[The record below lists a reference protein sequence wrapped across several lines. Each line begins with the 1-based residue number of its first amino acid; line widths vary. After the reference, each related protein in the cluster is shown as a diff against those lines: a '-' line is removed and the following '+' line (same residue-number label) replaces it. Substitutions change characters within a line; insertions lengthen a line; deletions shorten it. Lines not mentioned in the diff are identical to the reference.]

1 MLGKIKLGI
10 SIGDP
15 NGIGIE
21 IILKIFEDRRL
32 FEFFTPLIFAPIKLL
47 ENQKK
52 HFKFNSSLTLR
63 KINHQLHKAQLNVFD
78 LNGQLLVPF
87 EDQNVILLTL
97 NNLNKLH
104 FISKKSITR

>member
-32 FEFFTPLIFAPIKLL
+32 FEFFSPLIFAPIKLL
-47 ENQKK
+47 ENQKNIFSSIPALSLK
-52 HFKFNSSLTLR
+52 RITKNFKRHS
-63 KINHQLHKAQLNVFD
+63 
-78 LNGQLLVPF
+78 
-87 EDQNVILLTL
+87 
-97 NNLNKLH
+97 
-104 FISKKSITR
+104 

>member
-1 MLGKIKLGI
+1 MGKIKLGV

-32 FEFFTPLIFAPIKLL
+32 FEFFTPIIFGPFKLL

-52 HFKFNSSLTLR
+52 HF
-63 KINHQLHKAQLNVFD
+63 QLN
-78 LNGQLLVPF
+78 
-87 EDQNVILLTL
+87 
-97 NNLNKLH
+97 
-104 FISKKSITR
+104 

>member
-21 IILKIFEDRRL
+21 IILKIFQDRRL

-52 HFKFNSSLTLR
+52 HFQLNSSL
-63 KINHQLHKAQLNVFD
+63 VFKK
-78 LNGQLLVPF
+78 
-87 EDQNVILLTL
+87 
-97 NNLNKLH
+97 NNQKFQKEL
-104 FISKKSITR
+104 FY

>member
-32 FEFFTPLIFAPIKLL
+32 FEFFAPLIFAPIKLL

-52 HFKFNSSLTLR
+52 HF
-63 KINHQLHKAQLNVFD
+63 QM
-78 LNGQLLVPF
+78 
-87 EDQNVILLTL
+87 IL
-97 NNLNKLH
+97 
-104 FISKKSITR
+104 